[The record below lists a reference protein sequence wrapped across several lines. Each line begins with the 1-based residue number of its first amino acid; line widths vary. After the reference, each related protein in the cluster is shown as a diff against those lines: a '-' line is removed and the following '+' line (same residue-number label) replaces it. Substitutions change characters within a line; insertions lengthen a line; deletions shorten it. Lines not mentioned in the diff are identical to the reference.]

1 MQKPQET
8 WIRSLG
14 GKDPLEE
21 EMATHCNDFCWEN
34 PMDRGAWWPAVHTV
48 AKSWTWLSTQDTPM
62 VQHHLLKNNHNKTIS
77 SSIYV
82 GTFYENQLTIY
93 VWIYFWTHYSDPL
106 ICMSIL
112 LLIPYHLDYFIAS
125 LSLNALY
132 FLDGTT
138 NSADLMKHE
147 QCELGVKFYLWQ
159 NEDYSPGDSLAD
171 NSKKLL
177 QRDRSE
183 GQYICDFG
191 KGEVH
196 AINHIYFCRTLLL
209 GFPCG
214 SDGKESACNAGDS
227 GSILGQKIPWRRKWQ
242 STPVFLPREFHE
254 QRNLVGYCPWGRK
267 ESDTTAPATNHEEQ
281 LSSWN
286 ILVLF

>member
-14 GKDPLEE
+14 GEDPLEE

-62 VQHHLLKNNHNKTIS
+62 VQHHLLKNNHNKIIS
-77 SSIYV
+77 SSIYL

-93 VWIYFWTHYSDPL
+93 VWIYFWTYYSDPL

-112 LLIPYHLDYFIAS
+112 LLIPYYLDYFIAS
-125 LSLNALY
+125 LSLNAVY
-132 FLDGTT
+132 FLHGTT

-159 NEDYSPGDSLAD
+159 NEDYSPGDCLSD
-171 NSKKLL
+171 NSKKFL
-177 QRDRSE
+177 QRDRAE

-191 KGEVH
+191 KGESMQSTTYIFAEHYCWAFLVAQMVKNLPAIQETQVQFWVRRSPGEGNGNPLHYSCLENSMNRGTWRAIVH
-196 AINHIYFCRTLLL
+196 GVAKSQTQLLL
-209 GFPCG
+209 LLIMRSNCH
-214 SDGKESACNAGDS
+214 
-227 GSILGQKIPWRRKWQ
+227 
-242 STPVFLPREFHE
+242 HE
-254 QRNLVGYCPWGRK
+254 
-267 ESDTTAPATNHEEQ
+267 
-281 LSSWN
+281 
-286 ILVLF
+286 IF